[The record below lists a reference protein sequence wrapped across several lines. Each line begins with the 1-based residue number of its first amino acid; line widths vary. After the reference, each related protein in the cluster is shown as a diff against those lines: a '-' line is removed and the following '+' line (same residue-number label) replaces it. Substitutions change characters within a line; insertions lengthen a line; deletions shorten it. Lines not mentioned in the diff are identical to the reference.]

1 MVKRCFDFFCSLTGM
16 MILLP
21 LFLIIAFWIRKDS
34 AGPVFFRQIRIGK
47 NGVPFRI
54 HKFRTMRVGSE
65 NRGQLTI
72 GQDSR
77 ITRSGFFL
85 RKYKLDE
92 LPQLIDVFVGK
103 MSLVGPRPEVPAF
116 VEFYPETVRKKILS
130 VKPGITDMASI
141 HMIDENRILAEY
153 KEPQKAYVD
162 VILPQ
167 KQSYYLK
174 YVDDHS
180 LKLDIKIVF
189 LTIFKIFKNRD
200 S

>member
-1 MVKRCFDFFCSLTGM
+1 MVKRCFDFFCSLMGM

-54 HKFRTMRVGSE
+54 HKFRTMKVGSE

-92 LPQLIDVFVGK
+92 LPQLIDVFAGK

-141 HMIDENRILAEY
+141 HMIDENRILAAY

-167 KQSYYLK
+167 KQGYYLK

-180 LKLDIKIVF
+180 LKLDIKIIF

>member
-1 MVKRCFDFFCSLTGM
+1 MGM

-54 HKFRTMRVGSE
+54 HKFRTMKVGSE

-92 LPQLIDVFVGK
+92 LPQLIDVFAGK

-141 HMIDENRILAEY
+141 HMIDENRILAAY

-167 KQSYYLK
+167 KQGYYLK

-180 LKLDIKIVF
+180 LKLDIKIIF